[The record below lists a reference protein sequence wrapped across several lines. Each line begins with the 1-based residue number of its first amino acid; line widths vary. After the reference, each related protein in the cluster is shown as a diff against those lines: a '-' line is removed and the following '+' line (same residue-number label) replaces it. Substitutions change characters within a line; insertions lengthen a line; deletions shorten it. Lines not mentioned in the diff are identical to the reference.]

1 MCGKSD
7 SRDSRELWVICH
19 YYPVEL
25 LGLLVK
31 AVPCHAVCMGCSLYC
46 HKSLMCGKV
55 TMWLTEAER
64 LPIVLVVVLKEKW

>member
-1 MCGKSD
+1 MGRVTVETAES
-7 SRDSRELWVICH
+7 SGLS
-19 YYPVEL
+19 VEL
-25 LGLLVK
+25 LGILVK

-64 LPIVLVVVLKEKW
+64 LPVVLVVVLKEKL